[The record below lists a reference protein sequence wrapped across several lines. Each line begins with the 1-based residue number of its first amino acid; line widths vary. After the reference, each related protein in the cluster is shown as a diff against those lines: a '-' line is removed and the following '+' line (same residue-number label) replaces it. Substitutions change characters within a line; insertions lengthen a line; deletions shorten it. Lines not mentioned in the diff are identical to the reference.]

1 MKRGN
6 EMPKQLAGKVAL
18 VTGAASGMGR
28 AIALRFAQE
37 GAKVSVVDIDL
48 GGAKKVANEIK
59 KLKSKTIA
67 IECDVAREKQV
78 EQAVK
83 ETQEQL
89 GNIGILVNNAG
100 FAGGCFIA
108 DLATK
113 EWRKMFGVHCDGMFF
128 FSRAVIKCME
138 KGDRIINI
146 SSMDGIQGQVFAT
159 HYAAAKGAVIAF
171 TTSLALELA
180 PKGITVNSIA
190 PGVIKTAMGQML
202 LEVAPADFPN
212 EIPAVRWGEPEDIAE
227 TALFLAS
234 PGASYITGQ
243 TILVDGGI
251 TLANPINRFAAK
263 LMGLP

>member
-1 MKRGN
+1 
-6 EMPKQLAGKVAL
+6 MPKQLDGRVAL

-59 KLKSKTIA
+59 KLKSKAIA
-67 IECDVAREKQV
+67 IECDVAKEQQV
-78 EQAVK
+78 NQAVK
-83 ETQEQL
+83 ETQKQL

-100 FAGGCFIA
+100 IAEGCFIA
-108 DLATK
+108 DMTTK
-113 EWRKMFGVHCDGMFF
+113 QWRRMFAVHCDGMFF
-128 FSRAVIKCME
+128 FTRAVIKSMQ

-146 SSMDGIQGQVFAT
+146 SSMDGIQGQVFST

-171 TTSLALELA
+171 TASLSLELA

-190 PGVIKTAMGQML
+190 PGVVRTAMGQML
-202 LEVAPADFPN
+202 IEVAPGFEN

-227 TALFLAS
+227 MAAFLAS

-243 TILVDGGI
+243 TILVDGGL
-251 TLANPINRFAAK
+251 TLANPINRFTAK

>member
-1 MKRGN
+1 
-6 EMPKQLAGKVAL
+6 MPGRLAGRVAL
-18 VTGAASGMGR
+18 VTGAASGIGR
-28 AIALRFAQE
+28 AIAFRFARE
-37 GAKVSVVDIDL
+37 GAKVAIVDINPD
-48 GGAKKVANEIK
+48 GAKKVAKEIK
-59 KLKSKTIA
+59 GLKGKAIA
-67 IECDVAREKQV
+67 IKCDVANEKQV

-83 ETQEQL
+83 ETREQL

-100 FAGGCFIA
+100 FAGASFIA

-113 EWRKMFGVHCDGMFF
+113 DWRRMFAVHCDGMFF
-128 FSRAVIKCME
+128 FSRAVIKSMQ

-146 SSMDGIQGQVFAT
+146 SSMDGIQGQVFST

-202 LEVAPADFPN
+202 VEVAPPDFPN

-251 TLANPINRFAAK
+251 TIANPVNRFTAK